1 LRDPNGPHGGILIA
15 RRVIVWWAF
24 NTVVLLIAVLLLG
37 SVSAS
42 GFGAVAL
49 AGLVLGLLNLFVRPV
64 LRLLGLPLQVITLG
78 LSLFVIDVI
87 IIAATALVVGGLDL
101 GGVVGTIET
110 TAVVWAA
117 GVVLHLVWRPV

>member
-1 LRDPNGPHGGILIA
+1 MA
-15 RRVIVWWAF
+15 RRLIVWWAF

-64 LRLLGLPLQVITLG
+64 LRLLGLPLQLITLG

-87 IIAATALVVGGLDL
+87 IIAATALVVGGLHL

-110 TAVVWAA
+110 TVVVWAA
-117 GVVLHLVWRPV
+117 GVVLRLVWRPV